1 MILALC
7 LLQDAF
13 ERADRDFRPFSE
25 AVRIERAE
33 RRGDATRVLRGR
45 LHVAEDRT
53 TRLEVEG
60 ARLEDLPG
68 LAVWRRPWSELRDE
82 YEIAEERPAE
92 PEEAVR
98 GADGAAIAPV
108 KVRLRAGPA
117 VSLAE
122 APAGRALVLTPKSG
136 GPRLKV
142 WFDDASL
149 RAERVAWD
157 TRTHA
162 VAVTLG
168 GGGGSG
174 PKDGAGPRERGVDAE
189 ERR

>member
-7 LLQDAF
+7 LLQDVF
-13 ERADRDFRPFSE
+13 ERADREFRAFSE
-25 AVRIERAE
+25 PVRIERAE
-33 RRGDATRVLRGR
+33 RRGDATRVLHGR
-45 LHVAEDRT
+45 LHVAEDRSP
-53 TRLEVEG
+53 RLEVAG

-68 LAVWRRPWSELRDE
+68 LAVWLRPWSELRSE
-82 YEIAEERPAE
+82 YEVAEERPAE
-92 PEEAVR
+92 PE
-98 GADGAAIAPV
+98 GAAFPAA
-108 KVRLRAGPA
+108 KVRLRPGPA
-117 VSLAE
+117 VALAD
-122 APAGRALVLTPKSG
+122 APDLRVLLLTPKSG
-136 GPRLKV
+136 GPKLQV

-157 TRTHA
+157 TRTQA

-174 PKDGAGPRERGVDAE
+174 PKDGAGPRKRGVDAE